1 MLYKILDMLTQ
12 ATIPFVFIGTSQK
25 VDIID
30 AFEKRN
36 RSRFSGKQIL
46 FYLDNFESYIEML
59 KAHLDHYE

>member
-12 ATIPFVFIGTSQK
+12 ATVPFVFIGTSQK

-46 FYLDNFESYIEML
+46 FYDDNFDGFVETLQS
-59 KAHLDHYE
+59 HL